1 MKRSREPV
9 YTISVAAR
17 LVGVR
22 PRTLRLY
29 EEMGLV
35 CPQRR
40 VTGHRLYSQEEVERL
55 IFIRHLSEGRRI
67 NLAGIKFLLE
77 LVERLQIELD
87 SLLELDF
94 EKRRDEL

>member
-1 MKRSREPV
+1 MARSQEPV

-29 EEMGLV
+29 EEMGLI
-35 CPQRR
+35 CPKRR
-40 VTGHRLYSQEEVERL
+40 ATGHRLYSQEEVDRL
-55 IFIRHLSEGRRI
+55 IFIRQLYEIKRI

-77 LVERLQIELD
+77 LVDRLQIELD
-87 SLLELDF
+87 SLLNLDF
-94 EKRRDEL
+94 VKKEG